1 MYAAFPARRMVTLP
15 SVHHLAPHLGHEVA
29 ISDWLEVTADRVAAF
44 AEATGDRQWIH
55 LDAERAR
62 TESPYGGP
70 IAHGFLTLSLASTLL
85 RQCLRLEE
93 VGLTVN
99 YGLNRVRFAAPV
111 PVGARVRA
119 RFTPTALDEVSDAT
133 QVSWHV
139 VMEVAGASK
148 PCCVAE
154 WIVRYH
160 EQRGREHDRG

>member
-1 MYAAFPARRMVTLP
+1 MVTLP
-15 SVHHLAPHLGHEVA
+15 SVLHLAPHLGHEVA
-29 ISDWLEVTADRVAAF
+29 ISDWLEVTAERVAAF
-44 AEATGDRQWIH
+44 ADATGDRQWIH
-55 LDAERAR
+55 LDAARAKAD
-62 TESPYGGP
+62 SPYGVP

-93 VGLTVN
+93 VGMTVN

-119 RFTPTALDEVSDAT
+119 RFTPTALDEVPSGT
-133 QVSWHV
+133 QVIWHV
-139 VMEVAGASK
+139 VMEVAGVPK

-160 EQRGREHDRG
+160 ERPGGRA